1 VLAVDLNFNTII
13 KEKEVK
19 MEESCKN
26 VYITTPI
33 YYVNDVAHIGHAY
46 TTIIADMLA
55 RYSRLTGLN
64 TFLLTGTD
72 EHGQKIAQSAE
83 LRGKTP
89 KEYADEIS
97 GKFRTLWDDFGI
109 TYDKFIRT
117 TDEEHKLGVQKA
129 FETMYNKGDIYKGE
143 YEGFYCVSCE
153 TFFTEKQLVD
163 EQFCPDCGRATSIV
177 KEESYFFKLSKY
189 EDKLIKWYEENEDC
203 ILPRSK
209 KNEISNFVKGGL
221 RDLSISRTSF
231 DWGVKL
237 PESMNEPRHVMYVW
251 LDALMNYIT
260 ALGYGTDDKNMN
272 FWPANVHL
280 VGKDI
285 LRFHAIYWPAFLMS
299 LELPLPTHIAA
310 HGWWTRD
317 GEKMSKSKGN
327 VVDPK
332 VVADAYGLDAFRYF
346 MLREVPFGQDG
357 DFSQKALIDRI
368 NSDLGNDLGNL
379 LNRISGMSG
388 KYFDYRVSSKD
399 VEKFHVKELAEV
411 NAILE
416 NVEAYIFNMQL
427 NKYLEEIWK
436 VLTIANKAINDYEP
450 WNLMKD
456 EKTDEAMALVAL
468 ITNIMAKVALLLD
481 SVMPEKI
488 AKIAESL
495 GMKIDTATYNSLIK
509 NRNLLED
516 TVITKVEQLFP
527 RIEEILLE
535 QPVSSDISK
544 TECETKKEDITIV
557 EDDNLITIDQ
567 FFQTTL
573 KIGTIVE
580 AVEVPKSAKLLK
592 LQVDLGEGK
601 NRQILA
607 GIKEYYSAE
616 ELVGTQACVVANL
629 KPAKLMGMLSEGM
642 LMAARDENGLSLIR
656 PEAPKKSGT
665 KIS

>member
-1 VLAVDLNFNTII
+1 
-13 KEKEVK
+13 

-72 EHGQKIAQSAE
+72 EHGQKISQSAE

-97 GKFRTLWDDFGI
+97 GKFRTLWDDFDI

-129 FETMYNKGDIYKGE
+129 FQTMFDKGDIYKGE

-163 EQFCPDCGRATSIV
+163 EQFCPDCGRPTSIV

-203 ILPRSK
+203 ILPRAK
-209 KNEISNFVKGGL
+209 KNEISNFVKSGL

-237 PESMNEPRHVMYVW
+237 PESMNEPKHVMYVW

-260 ALGYGTDDKNMN
+260 ALGYGTDEANMN
-272 FWPANVHL
+272 FWPANVQL

-299 LELPLPTHIAA
+299 LDLPLPKHIAA

-332 VVADAYGLDAFRYF
+332 LVADAYGLDAFRYF

-388 KYFDYRVSSKD
+388 KYFDFKVSSVD
-399 VEKFHVKELAEV
+399 VEKFHAKELAEID
-411 NAILE
+411 AILG
-416 NVEAYIFNMQL
+416 NVEAYIFNMQI
-427 NKYLEEIWK
+427 NRYLEDLWK

-456 EKTDEAMALVAL
+456 GKTDEAMALVAL

-495 GMKIDTATYNSLIK
+495 GIKIDTATYNSLIK
-509 NRNLLED
+509 NKNLIPD
-516 TVITKVEQLFP
+516 TVITKVDQLFP

-535 QPVSSDISK
+535 QPASSDITKS
-544 TECETKKEDITIV
+544 ECEIKNEKTKEVVV

-580 AVEVPKSAKLLK
+580 AEEVPKSAKLLK
-592 LQVDLGEGK
+592 LQVDLGEGR

-629 KPAKLMGMLSEGM
+629 KPAKLMGMISEGM
-642 LMAARDENGLSLIR
+642 LMAAKDENGLSLLR
-656 PEAPKKSGT
+656 PQAPKKSGT